1 MKLFKRSPKPYE
13 LAKEDRPDLSNADF
27 ARTQSMSSF
36 MKNVVI
42 AFLVIFF
49 AVIAGAMLILHY
61 SASVN

>member
-1 MKLFKRSPKPYE
+1 MKLFKQSPKPYQ
-13 LAKEDRPDLSNADF
+13 LAKEDRPDLSNAEF
-27 ARTQSMSSF
+27 ARTQSMSYF

-49 AVIAGAMLILHY
+49 TVIAGSMLLLHS